1 MRRIGEKTALF
12 VCLLALN
19 NPTLFAQSPRIVHTQ
34 EKSAIH
40 ELPQDSPEGLKP
52 IYSNLKSKTD
62 LYDDTH
68 GWGISRQ
75 ESVALPF
82 TPKYDSHVSE
92 VRVPVKYFAG
102 ANQVNVSIYEGS
114 GDVPETLLAGPVTVT
129 NLAEAGTCC
138 TLAVASFS
146 PFAISAGT
154 QHWVVVGT
162 PSSGTGSDF
171 EGLWA
176 AIAKIIPVA
185 FNNLNLGW
193 SRTSADDLPACEV
206 LGTMP

>member
-1 MRRIGEKTALF
+1 MLKKTALF

-19 NPTLFAQSPRIVHTQ
+19 NLTLFAQSPGIVHTQ

-40 ELPQDSPEGLKP
+40 VLPQDSPEGLKP

-62 LYDDTH
+62 LYNDTD
-68 GWGISRQ
+68 GWAISRQ
-75 ESVALPF
+75 QSVALPF
-82 TPKYDSHVSE
+82 TPKSDSRVSE
-92 VRVPVKYFAG
+92 ARVPVKYFAG

-129 NLAEAGTCC
+129 NLADAGTCC

-146 PFAISAGT
+146 RFAISAGT
-154 QHWVVVGT
+154 QHWVIVGT

-171 EGLWA
+171 AGFWA
-176 AIAKIIPVA
+176 AVAKIIPVA
-185 FNNLNLGW
+185 FNFLNLGW
-193 SRTSADDLPACEV
+193 SKSSADYLPACEV